1 VGRQACHL
9 ATREQAGQAA
19 NMLVVA

>member
-1 VGRQACHL
+1 VGEQACHL